1 MAKVA
6 PSECETST
14 CQARFYHYQKT
25 PANYPHHLCQIWK
38 SGMSEHQ
45 TWTPQCFGRQL
56 QAVLFIFFHSGEI
69 TVPSAVAFNPAVHPA
84 YGDVAVDN
92 VQNPSVVHF
101 HLKRSKC
108 DQLGT
113 KLMCSSVT
121 VGLCPVTAVL
131 TYITQCGDS
140 PGAFFLLEG
149 GRPLT
154 KAYFIAR
161 IQAALRSAGVQFSDY
176 TGHSC
181 SWYPGFHNSMFRR
194 WSSTAFLSYLQTPWN
209 QLPQFAGTLLGSEW
223 SWRCM
228 VIGFVYVRC

>member
-25 PANYPHHLCQIWK
+25 PAKYPHHLCQIWK

-45 TWTPQCFGRQL
+45 TWTPRCFGRQL

-84 YGDVAVDN
+84 YGNVAVDN
-92 VQNPSVVHF
+92 VQNPSVIHF

-131 TYITQCGDS
+131 TLHHTMWRQPRG
-140 PGAFFLLEG
+140 
-149 GRPLT
+149 
-154 KAYFIAR
+154 
-161 IQAALRSAGVQFSDY
+161 
-176 TGHSC
+176 
-181 SWYPGFHNSMFRR
+181 
-194 WSSTAFLSYLQTPWN
+194 FLSVRRGETTHQSVLYCQDS
-209 QLPQFAGTLLGSEW
+209 GS
-223 SWRCM
+223 SAASRGP
-228 VIGFVYVRC
+228 V

>member
-1 MAKVA
+1 
-6 PSECETST
+6 
-14 CQARFYHYQKT
+14 
-25 PANYPHHLCQIWK
+25 
-38 SGMSEHQ
+38 MSEHQ
-45 TWTPQCFGRQL
+45 TWTPRCFGRQL
-56 QAVLFIFFHSGEI
+56 QAVLFIFFHSGEITVPSAVAFNPAVHSGEI

-140 PGAFFLLEG
+140 PWAFFLLEG

-161 IQAALRSAGVQFSDY
+161 IQAALQPAGVQFSDY

-194 WSSTAFLSYLQTPWN
+194 WSST
-209 QLPQFAGTLLGSEW
+209 
-223 SWRCM
+223 
-228 VIGFVYVRC
+228 

>member
-1 MAKVA
+1 MRGYPAPCESSSLPRLGLLQASVKQVRAKQD
-6 PSECETST
+6 ST
-14 CQARFYHYQKT
+14 ITRRHLQT
-25 PANYPHHLCQIWK
+25 TPHHLCQIWK
-38 SGMSEHQ
+38 SGMSAHQ
-45 TWTPQCFGRQL
+45 TWTPRCFGRQS

-131 TYITQCGDS
+131 TYITQCGDG

-161 IQAALRSAGVQFSDY
+161 VQAALRSAGVQFSDY

-181 SWYPGFHNSMFRR
+181 SWYPGFHNSDVQAME
-194 WSSTAFLSYLQTPWN
+194 QHC
-209 QLPQFAGTLLGSEW
+209 LP
-223 SWRCM
+223 
-228 VIGFVYVRC
+228 